1 VKIAII
7 GCGIVGAAIA
17 YELSL
22 VKGLDIT
29 LIDQKAPASGS
40 TNAALGILFG
50 VVSRKTKGR
59 AWRLREASM
68 QRYPTLISE
77 LEAIIGK
84 AIPHNSQG
92 IVMLRFAGEDTSKWE
107 KLISL
112 RHSQGWNLELWDRE
126 QLQSKCP
133 QVENDQVIGA
143 VYSPQDLQVNPIA
156 LTQALVTAA
165 EINGVTCRWGVK
177 VANFSTQGTRCVQL
191 QTSEGNLP
199 LDWLVVAAGL
209 GSTPLT
215 ASLAQPLDIRPVLGQ
230 AMRVKL
236 NQPLGN
242 LYFQPVI
249 GGDDVHIVPLGNQEY
264 WLGATL
270 EFADEMG
277 EIKADE
283 TLFKQFKERGIA
295 FCPGL
300 ADATILN
307 TWSGTRPRPEG
318 MSAPVI
324 GNLPGYDNVLLATG
338 HYRNGVLLAP
348 ATALAIKDLILD

>member
-1 VKIAII
+1 MKIAII

-22 VKGLDIT
+22 VEGLDIT

-40 TNAALGILFG
+40 TNAALGILIG
-50 VVSRKTKGR
+50 IISRKTKGR

-77 LEAIIGK
+77 LEGIIGK

-112 RHSQGWNLELWDRE
+112 RHSQGWNLELWDRA
-126 QLQSKCP
+126 QLQSQCP

-143 VYSPQDLQVNPIA
+143 VYSPQDLQINPVA

-165 EINGVTCRWGVK
+165 EINGVTCGWGVK
-177 VANFSTQGTRCVQL
+177 VNNFVTQGSKCVQL
-191 QTSEGNLP
+191 QTNEGNLP
-199 LDWLVVAAGL
+199 FDWLVVAAGL

-242 LYFQPVI
+242 PDFQPVI
-249 GGDDVHIVPLGNQEY
+249 TGEDVHIAPLGNQEY
-264 WLGATL
+264 WLGATV
-270 EFADEMG
+270 EFPDEIG

-283 TLFKQFKERGIA
+283 TLLNRVREQGIA
-295 FCPGL
+295 FCPDL

-307 TWSGTRPRPEG
+307 TWSGKRPRPEG

-348 ATALAIKDLILD
+348 ATALAIKGLILE